1 MSNSDK
7 EALMMILQALYEGHY
22 EEAAHKFEQESGIY
36 FNMNYFENE
45 LRNGNWEEVE
55 NYLLGFTELTSNPY
69 SIKLFFDIRKQ
80 RYLEAL
86 DRKEME
92 KARDMLVKDLK
103 VFKIFDEKVYSDMTG
118 LLVLEDFRENEQL
131 KMYVGGN
138 SARAALI
145 DAAKELIQANPLFKD
160 KLEFPI
166 LVESRLQSLYTQSL
180 RRQQCQHPPQQEKN
194 LMSNPFPFSFVPQQE
209 ENLMSNPFGLR
220 PVPAGSADRNIQNN
234 DGVASFGKYQNSEN
248 AWLKLA
254 KEADEVTSIRINEI
268 KEQGQCRS
276 LRLPD
281 KLECNKISRLM
292 YANSGRSILA
302 LASNAMHV
310 LWKWD
315 KTEASASVRPEIW
328 EPKSGK
334 MMVNDIEDVT
344 SEETEPSFSMSNNE
358 VYLISTSAGKISVFS
373 MATFERL
380 STFMRPPPACTSLIF
395 YPEDNNILVIGK
407 EDSNILIYDIH
418 EDVII
423 ETLKGH
429 MKKITGLAYSKELK
443 VLVSMDAEAQICVWK
458 WETWVKQNTA
468 ALQIP
473 SGSNSASAIRVQY
486 QNDQIHFLVVH
497 PVQLA
502 IYETTNLNRVKQWV
516 VPRFSAHITD
526 ATLSSESE
534 MIFASFLDATILVFG
549 VANFEPVC
557 RIQPSAYLHAI
568 SSPIV
573 YPTAVEAHPTKNQFA
588 LGLSDGGVCV
598 IEPLNSCNNRFA
610 WETTDSC

>member
-7 EALMMILQALYEGHY
+7 EALFMILQALYEGHY
-22 EEAAHKFEQESGIY
+22 EKAAHKFEQESGIY
-36 FNMNYFENE
+36 FNMEYFENE
-45 LRNGNWEEVE
+45 LRNGHWEEVE
-55 NYLLGFTELTSNPY
+55 NYLLGFTDLTSNRY
-69 SIKLFFDIRKQ
+69 SIKLFFEIRKQ

-86 DRKEME
+86 DRKEIE
-92 KARDMLVKDLK
+92 KARDILVKDLK
-103 VFKIFDEKVYSDMTG
+103 VFKTFNEKVFSDMTG
-118 LLVLEDFRENEQL
+118 LLMLENLRENEQL
-131 KMYVGGN
+131 KMYGNEN
-138 SARAALI
+138 SARETLL
-145 DAAKELIQANPLFKD
+145 DAAKELIQANPIFND

-180 RRQQCQHPPQQEKN
+180 LRQQHPPQQEKN
-194 LMSNPFPFSFVPQQE
+194 LMSNPFPFSLVPQQE

-220 PVPAGSADRNIQNN
+220 PVPEGSAYRNIQNN
-234 DGVASFGKYQNSEN
+234 EGVASFGKFQNSEN

-254 KEADEVTSIRINEI
+254 KEADEVTTIRINEI
-268 KEQGQCRS
+268 KEQGQCRC

-281 KLECNKISRLM
+281 KLNCNKISRLM

-315 KTEASASVRPEIW
+315 KTEVSASVRPKIW

-344 SEETEPSFSMSNNE
+344 DEETEACFSMSNNKS
-358 VYLISTSAGKISVFS
+358 YLISTSGGKISVFS

-395 YPEDNNILVIGK
+395 YPEDNNILAIGT

-418 EDVII
+418 EDVIK

-443 VLVSMDAEAQICVWK
+443 VLVSLDAEAQICVWK
-458 WETWVKQNTA
+458 WGTWVKQNTA

-473 SGSNSASAIRVQY
+473 SGRNSASAIRVQY
-486 QNDQIHFLVVH
+486 HNDQIHFLVVH
-497 PVQLA
+497 PVHLA
-502 IYETTNLNRVKQWV
+502 IFETTTLNCVKQWV
-516 VPRFSAHITD
+516 VPRFSAQITD
-526 ATLSSESE
+526 ATLSSESK
-534 MIFASFLDATILVFG
+534 MIFASFLDGTILVFG
-549 VANFEPVC
+549 VANLQPMC

-568 SSPIV
+568 SSPSV

-598 IEPLNSCNNRFA
+598 IEPLNSVKNWFA
-610 WETTDSC
+610 CETIDSC

>member
-7 EALMMILQALYEGHY
+7 EALFMILQALYEGHY
-22 EEAAHKFEQESGIY
+22 EKAAHKFEQESGIY
-36 FNMNYFENE
+36 FNMKYFENE

-86 DRKEME
+86 DRNERE

-118 LLVLEDFRENEQL
+118 LLVLENFRENEQL

-166 LVESRLQSLYTQSL
+166 LVESRLQSLYTQRYHNSMPTPSSTGEESDVQSL
-180 RRQQCQHPPQQEKN
+180 SIQFRPQQEK
-194 LMSNPFPFSFVPQQE
+194 
-209 ENLMSNPFGLR
+209 NLMSNPFGLR
-220 PVPAGSADRNIQNN
+220 PVPAGSAYRNIQNN
-234 DGVASFGKYQNSEN
+234 DGVASFRKYQNSEN

-254 KEADEVTSIRINEI
+254 KEADEVTTIRINEI

-281 KLECNKISRLM
+281 KLECKKISRLM

-334 MMVNDIEDVT
+334 MMVNDIEDVNN
-344 SEETEPSFSMSNNE
+344 EETEACFSMSNNE
-358 VYLISTSAGKISVFS
+358 AYLISTSGGKISVFS
-373 MATFERL
+373 TATFERL
-380 STFMRPPPACTSLIF
+380 STFMRPPPACTCLIF
-395 YPEDNNILVIGK
+395 YPEDNNILVIGT
-407 EDSNILIYDIH
+407 EDSNILIYNIRK
-418 EDVII
+418 DVII
-423 ETLKGH
+423 KTLKGH
-429 MKKITGLAYSKELK
+429 LKKITGLAYSEELK
-443 VLVSMDAEAQICVWK
+443 VLVSLDAEAQICVWK
-458 WETWVKQNTA
+458 WDTWVTQHTA

-473 SGSNSASAIRVQY
+473 AGSNSASAIRVQY
-486 QNDQIHFLVVH
+486 QNNQIHFLVVH